1 MRNIILG
8 HLVTVTASPICPR
21 FDGFDRD
28 IDFSVHRAGT
38 EAKVGYHLCVL
49 YQKIFYSRMISL
61 YGLHE
66 ERMPRE
72 GRSHPEAPF
81 INMG

>member
-1 MRNIILG
+1 MQYMRNIILG

-38 EAKVGYHLCVL
+38 EEKVGYHLCVL
-49 YQKIFYSRMISL
+49 YHKILSYDITLWLAWRTN
-61 YGLHE
+61 
-66 ERMPRE
+66 
-72 GRSHPEAPF
+72 A
-81 INMG
+81 